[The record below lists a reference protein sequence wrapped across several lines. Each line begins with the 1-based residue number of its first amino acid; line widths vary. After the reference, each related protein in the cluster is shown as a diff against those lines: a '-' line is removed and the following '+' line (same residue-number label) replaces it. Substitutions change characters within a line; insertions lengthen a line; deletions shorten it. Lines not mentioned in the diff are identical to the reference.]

1 MKFIPDY
8 IENYAQS
15 HSHVF
20 ESKVLLELERRTHLE
35 VMQPHML
42 SGQLQGQFLAF
53 LSFTKSPKR
62 ILEIGTFTGYS
73 AICLAQ
79 GLQAGGILHT
89 IDNNPELEH
98 LTTTFI
104 QKANL
109 SHCIRQHQGD
119 AKDILP
125 QLDEKWD
132 LVFLDADKSSYSDYY
147 DMIFPQLNIG
157 GMIIADN
164 VLWYGAVAQGGTE
177 KRAQALAAFNQK
189 ITEDKRVRNVLLPLR
204 DGLMLIEKVLP

>member
-15 HSHVF
+15 HSRVF
-20 ESKVLLELERRTHLE
+20 QSEVLSELERRTHLE

-42 SGQLQGQFLAF
+42 SGHLQGQFLAF
-53 LSFTKSPKR
+53 LSFMQRPKR

-79 GLQAGGILHT
+79 GLQEGGLLHT
-89 IDNNPELEH
+89 IDNNPEIEH

-119 AKDILP
+119 AKDI
-125 QLDEKWD
+125 
-132 LVFLDADKSSYSDYY
+132 
-147 DMIFPQLNIG
+147 
-157 GMIIADN
+157 
-164 VLWYGAVAQGGTE
+164 
-177 KRAQALAAFNQK
+177 
-189 ITEDKRVRNVLLPLR
+189 
-204 DGLMLIEKVLP
+204 

>member
-8 IENYAQS
+8 IENYAQN
-15 HSHVF
+15 HSSVF
-20 ESKVLLELERRTHLE
+20 DAPVLIELERRTHLE
-35 VMQPHML
+35 VMRPHML
-42 SGQLQGQFLAF
+42 SGHLQGQFLAF
-53 LSFTKSPKR
+53 LSYTKKPKR

-79 GLQAGGILHT
+79 GLQEGGILHT

-98 LTTTFI
+98 ITTEFI

-109 SHCIRQHQGD
+109 HHSILQHQGD

-125 QLDEKWD
+125 TLNEKWD
-132 LVFLDADKSSYSDYY
+132 IVFLDADKSSYCDYY
-147 DMIFPQLNIG
+147 DMIFPNLNIG
-157 GMIIADN
+157 GLIIADN

-177 KRAQALAAFNQK
+177 KRAQALAAFNEK
-189 ITEDKRVRNVLLPLR
+189 VHTDPKVRNVLLPLR
-204 DGLMLIEKVLP
+204 DGLMLIEKVLD